1 MSQKANYNTIKR
13 KFITIYDSLM
23 LIDTWQI
30 SFDMCQF
37 ENRRFMFSPQSGE
50 LILGKQYKGNQIRA
64 SHAEEHGKSGTKTAY
79 DSFIRGWIGTSR
91 QYSHGIIHF
100 APHVESVNSELFEK
114 AFLTLEMFGENGA
127 GEQTV
132 IRGFGSTWEQPLS
145 DIVSNQKCSVADYI
159 QHKTEALEEMRSKA
173 FSKWD
178 ELERRIND
186 HEQG

>member
-1 MSQKANYNTIKR
+1 MSQKANYNTIKS

-30 SFDMCQF
+30 SFDMCQI

-64 SHAEEHGKSGTKTAY
+64 
-79 DSFIRGWIGTSR
+79 WVGTSR

-132 IRGFGSTWEQPLS
+132 IRGFGRTWEQPLS